1 MIEFIQK
8 QIEASERLF
17 EMMRADHDTRMKEM
31 EYWARTTQSLVEK
44 LAERDTTI
52 EILRKN
58 GYSVSPADTNVP
70 KNETADVSFE
80 NPERRLKLME
90 KQLEAMAE
98 QIKRLKD
105 ENEAL
110 RLDLGLKVHGYEPL
124 PAL

>member
-17 EMMRADHDTRMKEM
+17 EMMRSDHDTRMKEM
-31 EYWARTTQSLVEK
+31 EHWARTTQSLVEK
-44 LAERDTTI
+44 LAERDMTI
-52 EILRKN
+52 DMLRNGKN
-58 GYSVSPADTNVP
+58 VPDMGTNVP

-90 KQLEAMAE
+90 E
-98 QIKRLKD
+98 QVKHLSSQILRLKD

-110 RLDLGLKVHGYEPL
+110 RLDLGLKVHGL
-124 PAL
+124 

>member
-17 EMMRADHDTRMKEM
+17 EMMRSDHDTRMKEM
-31 EYWARTTQSLVEK
+31 EHWARTTQSLIEK
-44 LAERDTTI
+44 LHERDMTI
-52 EILRKN
+52 DMLKSGKN
-58 GYSVSPADTNVP
+58 VSSTDTNAP
-70 KNETADVSFE
+70 KNETEDVAFE
-80 NPERRLKLME
+80 NPERRLKIME

-110 RLDLGLKVHGYEPL
+110 RLDLGLKVHGL
-124 PAL
+124 